1 MKRVH
6 VHDRAE
12 RRLEHLG
19 RLAALVVLCNDR
31 WVTEIVKVQFRDA
44 MRGEWTAEI
53 DDATGSTTSHEG
65 VTQVFG
71 QRVDSGRGMTQLA
84 AFPDDSILGVTF
96 EKEPSA

>member
-6 VHDRAE
+6 VHD
-12 RRLEHLG
+12 L
-19 RLAALVVLCNDR
+19 VLCNDR

-53 DDATGSTTSHEG
+53 DDATGSTTSHDG

-96 EKEPSA
+96 EKGPSA